1 MNAPLSRAIMAVAV
15 CCLDESRREWSAA
28 MRVEFETVAV
38 EGKPLPFA
46 IGCLAA
52 AWREMLTR
60 EQGRFTL
67 TNYALALGL
76 MIPMA
81 ALQIG
86 CALFGF
92 PYLYPGQ
99 DGLRGALLE
108 GAAHE
113 ILIRGVYQAA
123 VPSLALLLLLLGLGH
138 LRIAWAMLERDW
150 ARVKRM
156 GTLML
161 AAAATLI
168 IFMGVLFL
176 DSSQALLQVAVLTIE
191 LATVP
196 MVARWHAQLFPAAV
210 TEHPGYADPLP

>member
-1 MNAPLSRAIMAVAV
+1 MTVALSRAIMAVAV
-15 CCLDESRREWSAA
+15 CCLDESRREWAAA
-28 MRVEFETVAV
+28 MQAEFETAV
-38 EGKPLPFA
+38 GEGKPLAFA

-60 EQGRFTL
+60 KQGRFTV

-86 CALFGF
+86 SALFGL

-113 ILIRGVYQAA
+113 VLIRGTYQAA

-150 ARVKRM
+150 GRVTRVGM
-156 GTLML
+156 LML
-161 AAAATLI
+161 AAAVTLI
-168 IFMGVLFL
+168 IFMGVFFL
-176 DSSQALLQVAVLTIE
+176 DSSQALLQLAVLTIE
-191 LATVP
+191 LATVVT
-196 MVARWHAQLFPAAV
+196 VARWHAQLFPAAV
-210 TEHPGYADPLP
+210 PEHPG